1 MKVRSWSFLC
11 LLGKGMV
18 ENHQVWTVEEGQKSE
33 CIPTNVDANLPNVIG
48 VDQLLEVLAGDKL
61 QFLNQMQ
68 CPSDF
73 GSLPSSY
80 GVEKLFDRA
89 VSRCCAI
96 KADLSHADKLT
107 NM

>member
-1 MKVRSWSFLC
+1 
-11 LLGKGMV
+11 MV
-18 ENHQVWTVEEGQKSE
+18 EDHQVWTVEEGQKSE

-73 GSLPSSY
+73 GSLPAACLVAMESRNCST
-80 GVEKLFDRA
+80 GQCPDA
-89 VSRCCAI
+89 VR
-96 KADLSHADKLT
+96 
-107 NM
+107 

>member
-1 MKVRSWSFLC
+1 MKVRSWSFLG

-18 ENHQVWTVEEGQKSE
+18 EDHQVWTVEEGQKSE
-33 CIPTNVDANLPNVIG
+33 RIPTNVDANLPDVIG

-80 GVEKLFDRA
+80 GVKKLFDRA
-89 VSRCCAI
+89 VAGCCAI
-96 KADLSHADKLT
+96 KADLSHANKLT

>member
-1 MKVRSWSFLC
+1 
-11 LLGKGMV
+11 MV
-18 ENHQVWTVEEGQKSE
+18 EDHQVWTVEEGQKSE
-33 CIPTNVDANLPNVIG
+33 RISTNVDANLPNVIS

-89 VSRCCAI
+89 VAGCYIIKNSRSSYG
-96 KADLSHADKLT
+96 K
-107 NM
+107 

>member
-1 MKVRSWSFLC
+1 
-11 LLGKGMV
+11 MV
-18 ENHQVWTVEEGQKSE
+18 EDHQVWTVEEGQKSE
-33 CIPTNVDANLPNVIG
+33 RILTNVDANFPNVISA
-48 VDQLLEVLAGDKL
+48 DQLLEVLAGDKL

-80 GVEKLFDRA
+80 GVKKLFDRA
-89 VSRCCAI
+89 VAGCCAI
-96 KADLSHADKLT
+96 KADLSHANKLT